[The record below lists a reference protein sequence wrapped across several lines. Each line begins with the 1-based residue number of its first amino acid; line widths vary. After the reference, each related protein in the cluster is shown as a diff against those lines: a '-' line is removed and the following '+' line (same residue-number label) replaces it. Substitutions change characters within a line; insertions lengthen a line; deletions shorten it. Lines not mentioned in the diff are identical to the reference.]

1 MNICDR
7 KVIILCGFYDTKGKT
22 AKLLDAYLELLP
34 PNLDIDVYNAYQ
46 CQVKPCI
53 GCEKCRD
60 GNACIYNDMIIWT
73 EKLINSDAIIVVS
86 PTYNFTFTP
95 PLLSFFSRL
104 QPYFLNLK
112 RNKSINIL
120 GKKKAGVLLIT
131 CGGDDELPMEIMTK
145 QMKRI
150 FSTINTELNS
160 TVSLG
165 MTDEGFNIDLVDKDL
180 EKSVKQLTDL
190 LK

>member
-1 MNICDR
+1 
-7 KVIILCGFYDTKGKT
+7 
-22 AKLLDAYLELLP
+22 
-34 PNLDIDVYNAYQ
+34 
-46 CQVKPCI
+46 
-53 GCEKCRD
+53 
-60 GNACIYNDMIIWT
+60 
-73 EKLINSDAIIVVS
+73 
-86 PTYNFTFTP
+86 
-95 PLLSFFSRL
+95 
-104 QPYFLNLK
+104 
-112 RNKSINIL
+112 
-120 GKKKAGVLLIT
+120 
-131 CGGDDELPMEIMTK
+131 MTK